1 MGTQQKLVA
10 MDNTLLVTLSAQ
22 NALRRQMDV
31 AANNMANVSTAGYKS
46 EEVLFEPETVR
57 PAAIRERPGP
67 VNFVR
72 DYTVARDFRPGAL
85 QRTGNPLDVALTS
98 DGFFTVQSPGGPAYT
113 RDGQFKLDAGGR
125 LVTGDGLAVLD
136 DAGQEIRLDL
146 TAGEPLIGKTG
157 EITQN
162 GVPVARLGI
171 ATFQRPGALD
181 KIGDNL
187 WRATIEQPVIAAQ
200 PDMVQGMVEGSNVV
214 AVRELTRIIEINR
227 AYESISRL
235 QRQAEDLRRSSIERL
250 ARVQS

>member
-1 MGTQQKLVA
+1 

-31 AANNMANVSTAGYKS
+31 SANNMANVSTAGYKS

-72 DYTVARDFRPGAL
+72 DYTVARDFRPGGL

-98 DGFFTVQSPGGPAYT
+98 DGFFTIQTPQGPAYT
-113 RDGQFKLDAGGR
+113 RDGQFKLDPGGR
-125 LVTGDGLAVLD
+125 LVTAGGQPVLD
-136 DAGQEIRLDL
+136 DAGREIRLDL
-146 TAGEPLIGKTG
+146 TAGEPTIGKTG
-157 EITQN
+157 VLSQN

-171 ATFQRPGALD
+171 ATFQQPGALD

-187 WRATIEQPVIAAQ
+187 WRATIEQPAPAAT

-227 AYESISRL
+227 AYESITRL
-235 QRQAEDLRRSSIERL
+235 QRQAEELRRTSIERL

>member
-1 MGTQQKLVA
+1 

-31 AANNMANVSTAGYKS
+31 AANNMANVSTAGFKS

-57 PAAIRERPGP
+57 PASIAERPGP

-72 DYTVARDFRPGAL
+72 DYTTVRDSRPGAL
-85 QRTGNPLDVALTS
+85 QRTGNPLDLALAS
-98 DGFFTVQSPGGPAYT
+98 DGFFTVGTPQGPAFT
-113 RDGQFKLDAGGR
+113 RDGQFKLDAAGQLITQNGQP
-125 LVTGDGLAVLD
+125 VLD
-136 DAGQEIRLDL
+136 TGGAPITLDL
-146 TAGEPLIGKTG
+146 AAGEPLVGKTG
-157 EITQN
+157 IITQD
-162 GVPVARLGI
+162 GAEVAQLGI

-181 KIGDNL
+181 KVGDNL
-187 WRATIEQPVIAAQ
+187 LRPTIEQPAPLAE
-200 PDMVQGMVEGSNVV
+200 PDIVQGMVEGSNVV

-235 QRQAEDLRRSSIERL
+235 QRQAEDLRKSSIERL